1 MDTDSFVIHV
11 KTENFYKDIAD
22 DVDKWLDTSKYD
34 KDDNEPLP
42 IGKNKKFKDELDGK
56 IIIEFVA
63 LRAKA
68 YAFLADDDDDDDDD
82 DDNKNEIIN
91 KKAKGTKKDVIKREL
106 TFKDYI
112 DSLLNNQI
120 VIKSQHKVDTEE
132 VNKIALSS
140 NDDKR
145 I

>member
-68 YAFLADDDDDDDDD
+68 YAFLVDDDDD

>member
-1 MDTDSFVIHV
+1 MDTDSFIIHV

-68 YAFLADDDDDDDDD
+68 YAFLADDDDDD
-82 DDNKNEIIN
+82 NKNEIIN

-120 VIKSQHKVDTEE
+120 VIKSQHKVDTKE